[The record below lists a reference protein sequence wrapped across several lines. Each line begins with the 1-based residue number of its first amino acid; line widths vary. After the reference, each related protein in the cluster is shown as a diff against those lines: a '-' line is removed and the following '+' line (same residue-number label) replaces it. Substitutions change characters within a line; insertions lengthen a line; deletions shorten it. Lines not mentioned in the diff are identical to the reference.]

1 MNGAPY
7 GSYIHDFVME
17 GCFELL
23 VLAFPL
29 LLLII
34 STIVMNPN
42 TSLRFC
48 PNCVFSLLLIIVP
61 GLVSICLHDDDEP

>member
-7 GSYIHDFVME
+7 GSYILDFVME

-42 TSLRFC
+42 T
-48 PNCVFSLLLIIVP
+48 
-61 GLVSICLHDDDEP
+61 

>member
-42 TSLRFC
+42 T
-48 PNCVFSLLLIIVP
+48 
-61 GLVSICLHDDDEP
+61 